1 MMMMI
6 FLIGFDKP
14 AVHEHSTLS
23 TSGYGNVSTAFTSSK
38 AKQSILGGDES
49 AEAEPKIIVYC
60 KLGGRAT
67 TAATVLSEMGFQ
79 NVYCYKGSAS
89 EWWSK

>member
-1 MMMMI
+1 MNTPPCLPVDTEMFPLLLLHPRPSNPSWEVM
-6 FLIGFDKP
+6 
-14 AVHEHSTLS
+14 
-23 TSGYGNVSTAFTSSK
+23 NR
-38 AKQSILGGDES
+38 Q
-49 AEAEPKIIVYC
+49 EAEPKIIVYC